1 MKIKRRI
8 TIVLICFICVMFL
21 LLCRLIQIQIIDTE
35 SFTDRK
41 INLIEKSVTQ
51 RTQSITIDDGRGRFI
66 DQNGKEID
74 EEKYPVLIIFPFL
87 QIKNGMLE
95 KIAHIIGLSRQEIEN
110 QMRDKK
116 NAFVLQRGNGPFR
129 LTQEHMEKVN
139 QLNVLGVVAAEVRLK
154 QTGAMNHLIGDVGEN
169 EREFQKRYG
178 EVKKISKQTPIGI
191 SGLQQSFDE
200 FLLTDGE
207 AKVLYQVDR
216 QGEPIFGKQ
225 AKYTSPG
232 NPYYPVTIQTTLHK
246 ELQQKAEEVIEES
259 EIKKGGLVLLDVKKN
274 EILAMVSKPSVQ
286 MKDENLYK
294 TTLENQMLTPH
305 FPGSVFK
312 TVVAAAVI
320 DQNVNV
326 FNRTFNCDKDLY
338 GENRP
343 QVMMGTISFKE
354 SFARS
359 CNRTF
364 SELGNELMQK
374 DRAVLETY
382 VAALGGAEKVGWK
395 GSVFHTAHF
404 EQMPEEK
411 GATIWRSEVNKNS
424 NKAIAQT
431 AIGQKDVRI
440 SPLAIANM
448 MATIARNG
456 EKMEVKA
463 VEKIVYKNGT
473 DFFTFE
479 NHTLSGKQLSYETV
493 KTLQELLR
501 SVVTTGKGTGAA
513 FRSLPL
519 SVAGKSG
526 TAQTG
531 KGTKV
536 NRWFAGYFPYE
547 NPRYALVVVDIETD
561 SNVNKVTP
569 VFKDIVEEIY
579 RLENEK

>member
-66 DQNGKEID
+66 YQNGKEID

-110 QMRDKK
+110 QMKDKK
-116 NAFVLQRGNGPFR
+116 NAFVLQRGTGPFR

-169 EREFQKRYG
+169 EQEFQKRYG

-232 NPYYPVTIQTTLHK
+232 NPFYPVTIQTTLHK
-246 ELQQKAEEVIEES
+246 ELQQKAEEAIEES

-286 MKDENLYK
+286 MKDKNLYK

-374 DRAVLETY
+374 DREVLETY
-382 VAALGGAEKVGWK
+382 VAALGGAEKIGWK

-479 NHTLSGKQLSYETV
+479 NHTLNGKQLSYETV

-501 SVVTTGKGTGAA
+501 SVVTSGKGTGAA

-547 NPRYALVVVDIETD
+547 HPRYALVVVDIETD

-569 VFKDIVEEIY
+569 VFKNIVEEIY

>member
-8 TIVLICFICVMFL
+8 TIVLICFIGVMFL

-35 SFTDRK
+35 SFTERN

-51 RTQSITIDDGRGRFI
+51 RTQSITVDDGRGHFTDR
-66 DQNGKEID
+66 DGKEMG

-87 QIKNGMLE
+87 QIKNDMLE
-95 KIAHIIGLSRQEIEN
+95 KIAHIIGVSRQEIR
-110 QMRDKK
+110 QQTKDKK
-116 NAFVLQRGNGPFR
+116 KAFILQRGNLPLR
-129 LTQEHMEKVN
+129 LTNEQMEQVN
-139 QLNVLGVVAAEVRLK
+139 QSNALGIVAAEVRLK
-154 QTGAMNHLIGDVGEN
+154 QTGEAAHLIGEVGEN
-169 EREFQKRYG
+169 EEEFQKRYG
-178 EVKKISKQTPIGI
+178 EMKKLSKQTPIGI

-207 AKVLYQVDR
+207 TKVLYQVDR

-232 NPYYPVTIQTTLHK
+232 NPFYPVTIQTTIHK
-246 ELQQKAEEVIEES
+246 TLQKQAEKIVHING
-259 EIKKGGLVLLDVKKN
+259 IKKGGLVLLDVKN
-274 EILAMVSKPSVQ
+274 SEVLAMVSKPSLQ
-286 MKDENLYK
+286 MDDRNVYK
-294 TTLENQMLTPH
+294 ATLENQMLTPH

-312 TVVAAAVI
+312 TVVAAAAI
-320 DQNVNV
+320 DENSVRFNRV
-326 FNRTFNCDKDLY
+326 FNCNTDLY
-338 GENRP
+338 AENLP
-343 QVMMGTISFKE
+343 QVMMGSLNFKE

-364 SELGNELMQK
+364 AVLGNELMQK
-374 DRAVLETY
+374 DTEVLETY
-382 VAALGGAEKVGWK
+382 LEALGASEKVGWR
-395 GSVFHTAHF
+395 GSVFHTAGF
-404 EQMPEEK
+404 EQLPEEK
-411 GATIWRSEVNKNS
+411 SATIWSSEENKNS
-424 NKAIAQT
+424 RKAIAQT
-431 AIGQKDVRI
+431 MIGQKDVRI

-479 NHTLSGKQLSYETV
+479 NHKLSGKQLSYKTV
-493 KTLQELLR
+493 KKLQELLR
-501 SVVTTGKGTGAA
+501 GVVTMEKGTGSA

-519 SVAGKSG
+519 NVAGKSG

-561 SNVNKVTP
+561 SNENLVTP
-569 VFKDIVEEIY
+569 VFTEMVEAIY
-579 RLENEK
+579 QLENEK

>member
-8 TIVLICFICVMFL
+8 TIVLICFMGVISL

-35 SFTDRK
+35 SFTGRK
-41 INLIEKSVTQ
+41 INLIEKSVMQ
-51 RTQSITIDDGRGRFI
+51 RTQSIMIDDGRGHFI
-66 DQNGKEID
+66 DRNGKEIG
-74 EEKYPVLIIFPFL
+74 EKKYPVLIIFPFL
-87 QIKNGMLE
+87 QIKNDMLE
-95 KIAHIIGLSRQEIEN
+95 KIAHIIGVSRQEIKR
-110 QMRDKK
+110 QMKNKK
-116 NAFVLQRGNGPFR
+116 NAFILQRGNDPFR
-129 LTQEHMEKVN
+129 LAQEQMEKVN
-139 QLNVLGVVAAEVRLK
+139 QLNVLGIVAAEVRLK
-154 QTGAMNHLIGDVGEN
+154 QTGGINHLIGEVGEN
-169 EREFQKRYG
+169 EREFQTRYG
-178 EVKKISKQTPIGI
+178 EVQKISKQTPIGI

-207 AKVLYQVDR
+207 IKVLYQVDR

-232 NPYYPVTIQTTLHK
+232 NPFYPVTIQTTIHNT
-246 ELQQKAEEVIEES
+246 LQEEADKIIEENG
-259 EIKKGGLVLLDVKKN
+259 IKKGGLILLDIKN
-274 EILAMVSKPSVQ
+274 SEVLAMVSKPSLKMDDKSV
-286 MKDENLYK
+286 YK
-294 TTLENQMLTPH
+294 ATLENQMLTPH

-312 TVVAAAVI
+312 TVVAAAAI
-320 DQNVNV
+320 DESRVRL
-326 FNRTFNCDKDLY
+326 NRVFNCDTDLY
-338 GENRP
+338 GENLP
-343 QVMMGTISFKE
+343 QVMMGALNFRE

-364 SELGNELMQK
+364 ALLGNELVQK
-374 DRAVLETY
+374 DKEVLETY
-382 VAALGGAEKVGWK
+382 LKALGASGKVGWK
-395 GSVFHTAHF
+395 GPVFHTPEF

-411 GATIWRSEVNKNS
+411 SSTIWMGEESKNS
-424 NKAIAQT
+424 KKAIAQT

-456 EKMEVKA
+456 DKMEVKA
-463 VEKIVYKNGT
+463 VKKIVYKNGT

-479 NHTLSGKQLSYETV
+479 NHTLNGKQLSYETA

-501 SVVTTGKGTGAA
+501 SVVTTEKGTGAA

-561 SNVNKVTP
+561 SDVNKVTP
-569 VFKDIVEEIY
+569 IFKGIVEAIY
-579 RLENEK
+579 QLENEK

>member
-1 MKIKRRI
+1 MKMKRRI
-8 TIVLICFICVMFL
+8 TIVLICFMGVMFL
-21 LLCRLIQIQIIDTE
+21 LLCRLIQIQVIDTE
-35 SFTDRK
+35 SFTGRN

-51 RTQSITIDDGRGRFI
+51 RTQSITVDDGRGHFI
-66 DQNGKEID
+66 DRNDKELG
-74 EEKYPVLIIFPFL
+74 EEKYPVLIVFPFL
-87 QIKNGMLE
+87 QIKNDMLE
-95 KIAHIIGLSRQEIEN
+95 KIAHIIGVSGREIKSQIKESKKAFILQKEN
-110 QMRDKK
+110 IP
-116 NAFVLQRGNGPFR
+116 LR
-129 LTQEHMEKVN
+129 LTIEQMEKVN
-139 QLNVLGVVAAEVRLK
+139 QSNVLGIVAAEVRLK
-154 QTGAMNHLIGDVGEN
+154 QQGEASHLIGDIGEN
-169 EREFQKRYG
+169 EQEFQKRYG
-178 EVKKISKQTPIGI
+178 DMKKLSKQTPIGI
-191 SGLQQSFDE
+191 SGLQQAFDE

-232 NPYYPVTIQTTLHK
+232 NPFYPVTIQTTIHK
-246 ELQQKAEEVIEES
+246 GLQRQAETIINKNG
-259 EIKKGGLVLLDVKKN
+259 IKKGGLVLLDIKSN
-274 EILAMVSKPSVQ
+274 EILAMVSKPSLQ
-286 MKDENLYK
+286 MSDRSVYK
-294 TTLENQMLTPH
+294 STLENKMLTPH

-320 DQNVNV
+320 DQNVTM
-326 FNRTFNCDKDLY
+326 FHRTFNCNKDLY

-343 QVMMGTISFKE
+343 QVMMGMLSFKE

-374 DRAVLETY
+374 DKAVLETY
-382 VAALGGAEKVGWK
+382 VEALGAAEKVGWN
-395 GSVFHTAHF
+395 GSVFHTSRF

-411 GATIWRSEVNKNS
+411 STIIWANEENKNS
-424 NKAIAQT
+424 KKAVAQT
-431 AIGQKDVRI
+431 AIGQKDVRM

-463 VEKIVYKNGT
+463 VRKIMYKNGS
-473 DFFTFE
+473 DFYTFE
-479 NHTLSGKQLSYETV
+479 NHKLNGKQLSYETV
-493 KTLQELLR
+493 KKLQGLLR
-501 SVVTTGKGTGAA
+501 GVVMTEKGTGAA
-513 FRSLPL
+513 FYSLPL
-519 SVAGKSG
+519 NVAGKSG

-561 SNVNKVTP
+561 SNENLVTP
-569 VFKDIVEEIY
+569 VFAEMVEGIHQ
-579 RLENEK
+579 LENEK

>member
-8 TIVLICFICVMFL
+8 TVVLICFMSVMFL
-21 LLCRLIQIQIIDTE
+21 LLCRLIQIQILDTE
-35 SFTDRK
+35 SFTDQN

-51 RTQSITIDDGRGRFI
+51 RTQSLTVDNGRGHFTDR
-66 DQNGKEID
+66 NGKEIG

-87 QIKNGMLE
+87 QIKNDMLE
-95 KIAHIIGLSRQEIEN
+95 KISHIIGLSRQEIRL
-110 QMRDKK
+110 QMKSK
-116 NAFVLQRGNGPFR
+116 NKAFILQRGNIPFQ
-129 LTQEHMEKVN
+129 LTVEQMEKVN
-139 QLNVLGVVAAEVRLK
+139 QLDTLGILAVEVRLK
-154 QTGAMNHLIGDVGEN
+154 QTGEANHLIGDVGEN
-169 EREFQKRYG
+169 EQEFQKRYG
-178 EVKKISKQTPIGI
+178 EMKKLSEQTPIGI

-232 NPYYPVTIQTTLHK
+232 NPFYPVTIQTTLHK
-246 ELQQKAEEVIEES
+246 TLQRQAEKIINENG
-259 EIKKGGLVLLDVKKN
+259 IKKGGLVLLDIKN
-274 EILAMVSKPSVQ
+274 SEVLAMVSKPSLQ
-286 MKDENLYK
+286 MNDRSAYK
-294 TTLENQMLTPH
+294 ATLENQMLTPH

-320 DQNVNV
+320 DQNLVRFNRV
-326 FNRTFNCDKDLY
+326 FNCNTDLY
-338 GENRP
+338 GENLP
-343 QVMMGTISFKE
+343 QVMMGSLNFKE

-364 SELGNELMQK
+364 ALLGNELIQK
-374 DRAVLETY
+374 DREVLETY
-382 VAALGGAEKVGWK
+382 IEALGASKTVGWK
-395 GSVFHTAHF
+395 GSVFHTPEF
-404 EQMPEEK
+404 EQLPEEK
-411 GATIWRSEVNKNS
+411 NAVIWRSEENKVS
-424 NKAIAQT
+424 RKAIAQT
-431 AIGQKDVRI
+431 MIGQKDVRV

-448 MATIARNG
+448 MATIARDG
-456 EKMEVKA
+456 EKLEVKA
-463 VEKIVYKNGT
+463 VKKIVYKNGT

-479 NHTLSGKQLSYETV
+479 NHKLTGKQLSYETV
-493 KTLQELLR
+493 KKLQELLR
-501 SVVTTGKGTGAA
+501 GVVTTEKGTGTV

-519 SVAGKSG
+519 NVAGKSG

-531 KGTKV
+531 KGEKV

-561 SNVNKVTP
+561 SNKNVVTP
-569 VFKDIVEEIY
+569 VFTEMVEVIH

>member
-8 TIVLICFICVMFL
+8 TVVLICFMSVMFL
-21 LLCRLIQIQIIDTE
+21 LLCRLIQIQILDTE
-35 SFTDRK
+35 SFTDQN

-51 RTQSITIDDGRGRFI
+51 RTQSLTVDNGRGHFTDR
-66 DQNGKEID
+66 NGKEIG

-87 QIKNGMLE
+87 QIKNDMLE
-95 KIAHIIGLSRQEIEN
+95 KISHIIGLSRQEIRL
-110 QMRDKK
+110 QMKSK
-116 NAFVLQRGNGPFR
+116 NKAFILQRGNIPFQ
-129 LTQEHMEKVN
+129 LTVEQMEKVN
-139 QLNVLGVVAAEVRLK
+139 QLDTLGIVAVEVRLK
-154 QTGAMNHLIGDVGEN
+154 QTGEANHLIGDVGEN
-169 EREFQKRYG
+169 EQEFQKRYG
-178 EVKKISKQTPIGI
+178 EMKKLSEQTPIGI

-232 NPYYPVTIQTTLHK
+232 NPFYPVTIQTTLHK
-246 ELQQKAEEVIEES
+246 TLQRQAEKIINENG
-259 EIKKGGLVLLDVKKN
+259 IKKGGLVLLDIKN
-274 EILAMVSKPSVQ
+274 SEVLAMVSKPSLQ
-286 MKDENLYK
+286 MNDRSAYK
-294 TTLENQMLTPH
+294 ATLENQMLTPH

-320 DQNVNV
+320 DQNLVRFNRV
-326 FNRTFNCDKDLY
+326 FNCNTDLY
-338 GENRP
+338 GENLP
-343 QVMMGTISFKE
+343 QVMMGSLNFKE

-364 SELGNELMQK
+364 ALLGNELIQK
-374 DRAVLETY
+374 DREVLETY
-382 VAALGGAEKVGWK
+382 IEALGASKTVGWK
-395 GSVFHTAHF
+395 GSVFHTPEF
-404 EQMPEEK
+404 EQLPEEK
-411 GATIWRSEVNKNS
+411 NAVIWRSEENKVS
-424 NKAIAQT
+424 RKAIAQT
-431 AIGQKDVRI
+431 MIGQKDVRV

-448 MATIARNG
+448 MATIARDG
-456 EKMEVKA
+456 EKLEVKA
-463 VEKIVYKNGT
+463 VKKIVYKNGT

-479 NHTLSGKQLSYETV
+479 NHKLTGKQLSYETV
-493 KTLQELLR
+493 KKLQELLR
-501 SVVTTGKGTGAA
+501 GVVTTEKGTGTV

-519 SVAGKSG
+519 NVAGKSG

-531 KGTKV
+531 KGEKV

-561 SNVNKVTP
+561 SNKNVVTP
-569 VFKDIVEEIY
+569 VFTEMVEVIH

>member
-1 MKIKRRI
+1 MEIKRRI

-66 DQNGKEID
+66 YQNGKEID

-110 QMRDKK
+110 QMKDKK

-169 EREFQKRYG
+169 EQEFQKRYG

-232 NPYYPVTIQTTLHK
+232 NPFYPVTIQTTLHK

-274 EILAMVSKPSVQ
+274 EILAMVSKPFVQ

-294 TTLENQMLTPH
+294 ATLENQMLTPH

-338 GENRP
+338 GENRS

-411 GATIWRSEVNKNS
+411 GATIWGNEVNKNS

-473 DFFTFE
+473 DFFTFG
-479 NHTLSGKQLSYETV
+479 NHTLNGKQLSHETV
-493 KTLQELLR
+493 KTLQDLLR
-501 SVVTTGKGTGAA
+501 SVVTTEKGTGAA

-569 VFKDIVEEIY
+569 VFKDIVEAIY